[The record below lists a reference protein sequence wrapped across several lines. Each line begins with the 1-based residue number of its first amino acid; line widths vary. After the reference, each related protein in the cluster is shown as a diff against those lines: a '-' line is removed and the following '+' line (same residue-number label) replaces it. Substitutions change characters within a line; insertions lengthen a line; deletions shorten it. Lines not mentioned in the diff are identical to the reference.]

1 MPVKSV
7 REAKSVREEA
17 RFVIHEHF
25 AKRHHFDL
33 RLEMDGVLKSW
44 AIPKEIP
51 VVPGEKRLA
60 VEVEDH
66 PVEYADFEGIIPE
79 GEYGAGKVLV
89 WDSGHYQLLKRD
101 PKRIEF
107 AVKGK
112 KISGIYGLVLFR
124 KERNNNWLFFQKH
137 EKD

>member
-1 MPVKSV
+1 
-7 REAKSVREEA
+7 
-17 RFVIHEHF
+17 
-25 AKRHHFDL
+25 
-33 RLEMDGVLKSW
+33 MDGVLKSW

-112 KISGIYGLVLFR
+112 KISGIYVLVLFR